1 MTFMNVAFVNPK
13 INFNNFLGM
22 GTQRYIFELWKNMS
36 LQSKKVG
43 VKLRKISPGFS
54 APDLYSKISFTLLL
68 PFEKL
73 WEYDVVHAPTPIVYM
88 PPRGNAI
95 TLTTMTEFVKVAPD
109 SPYALAMKAA
119 SSRTQKSIS
128 NYFSNMI
135 YRSVKA
141 QALSSDYLIT
151 ISTLVKGEAIKEGFD
166 KNKVFVV
173 NIGIDERF
181 NSTKKLH
188 KNKKF
193 TLGYL
198 GGLNVRKNVSFAINA
213 FSKIKDR
220 GIQFKIYGKG
230 PETLRLK
237 EQASGDSRIR
247 FMGFAPEE
255 QIVDIYDSFDAM
267 VYPILYTGFE
277 MEIIEAQARG
287 IPVITYKEATIPTEV
302 KKYCIEASDESEAAA
317 IVEDIKENG
326 YNIVRRKKAMEYARG
341 FTWERCAR
349 ETLAVYTKIS

>member
-1 MTFMNVAFVNPK
+1 MIGIPLA
-13 INFNNFLGM
+13 
-22 GTQRYIFELWKNMS
+22 WA
-36 LQSKKVG
+36 
-43 VKLRKISPGFS
+43 S
-54 APDLYSKISFTLLL
+54 AYSDLYSKISFTLLL

-73 WEYDVVHAPTPIVYM
+73 WEYDVVHAPTPIMYM
-88 PPRGNAI
+88 PPKGNAV
-95 TLTTMTEFVKVAPD
+95 TLTTMTEFVKVSAD

-119 SSRTQKSIS
+119 ASRTQKSIP
-128 NYFSNMI
+128 NYMSDMI
-135 YRSVKA
+135 YGAVKK
-141 QALSSDYLIT
+141 QALNSDYLVT
-151 ISTLVKGEAIKEGFD
+151 ISALVKEESVMEGFD

-173 NIGIDERF
+173 NIGIDKRF
-181 NSTKKLH
+181 NSAKKSH

-198 GGLNVRKNVSFAINA
+198 GGLNVRKNVSFAINS
-213 FSKIKDR
+213 FRKIKDR
-220 GIQFKIYGKG
+220 GMQFKIYGKG

-237 EQASGDSRIR
+237 EQASGDTRIR

-267 VYPILYTGFE
+267 VYPILYSGFE

-287 IPVITYKEATIPTEV
+287 IPIITYKEATIPAEV

-326 YNIVRRKKAMEYARG
+326 YDPVKRRKAMEYARS

-349 ETLAVYTKIS
+349 ETLAIYKKIS